1 MEQICVLSFLGI
13 NSCLDLR
20 RRRISLILT
29 AFYAALGIF
38 YLALDGQRLPLL
50 LAGGVP
56 GLLLLCVGK
65 VSGGSLG
72 LGDGL
77 TVLVA
82 GLYMGIWK
90 ALEWVTLAVL
100 LAAVWAV
107 VVMVCKKKG
116 GKESF
121 PFVPFLLAAYVIPL
135 AVQVAEGVER

>member
-56 GLLLLCVGK
+56 GLDVLCVGE

-72 LGDGL
+72 
-77 TVLVA
+77 V
-82 GLYMGIWK
+82 
-90 ALEWVTLAVL
+90 
-100 LAAVWAV
+100 
-107 VVMVCKKKG
+107 G
-116 GKESF
+116 GGR
-121 PFVPFLLAAYVIPL
+121 
-135 AVQVAEGVER
+135 AVQEAGVGVGMGMAVE